1 MTIMNKNMRI
11 EFIDG
16 LRGFMALCVVYIH
29 YSALFYPTL
38 FLGVYNFSTFVN
50 IFFIISGFV
59 LSYRFWQNKKI
70 EPLTGAALKRYIRL
84 TVAPLVSILI
94 VYALLKLDLIFN
106 VEVCNVTN
114 ALDVMKI
121 FLAIEPNFINAL
133 YEGLF
138 GMYFNYNQVT
148 SYNPVLW
155 TMSIEFKGS
164 ILSLAFLALFGKIKN
179 RLPLY
184 IIFSMI
190 SLMTDIVYLEFIT
203 GIFLA
208 DFIYSEDFKKYHT
221 IFLEKKFCAAILTL
235 LGIFLTFYALES
247 EFAIYQKINFSIF
260 NHVSYNA
267 EIFYHKIAA
276 IMIVVAVFQWNF
288 LRKIFSLKFLTLVGK
303 YSFALYV
310 IHAPL
315 MVSLSAYVFLQIWNG
330 GASLAM
336 CIFVATLVGILS
348 TAAAS
353 VLIYKFVDMPA
364 GNLAKR
370 FQKFFE

>member
-1 MTIMNKNMRI
+1 MNKNMRI

-16 LRGFMALCVVYIH
+16 LRGFVALCVVYFH
-29 YSALFYPTL
+29 YSAFFYPTL
-38 FLGVYNFSTFVN
+38 FWGVYNGATIVDT
-50 IFFIISGFV
+50 FFIISGFV

-70 EPLTGAALKRYIRL
+70 EPLTGAALKRYVRL
-84 TVAPLVSILI
+84 TVAPLVSVLI
-94 VYALLKLDLIFN
+94 VYALLKLNLIFN
-106 VEVCNVTN
+106 VEVCGVTN
-114 ALDVMKI
+114 ALDFMKI
-121 FLAIEPNFINAL
+121 FFVLEPNFINAL

-138 GMYFNYNQVT
+138 GMYFNYDQAT

-190 SLMTDIVYLEFIT
+190 CFLTNILYLNFVA

-235 LGIFLTFYALES
+235 TGVVLSFYARES
-247 EFAIYQKINFSIF
+247 NFFIYEKINFE
-260 NHVSYNA
+260 SYDS
-267 EIFYHKIAA
+267 ESLYHTIAA
-276 IMIVVAVFQWNF
+276 IMIVVAVFQWEF

-336 CIFVATLVGILS
+336 CIFWATLVGILA